1 MANLVTRRDI
11 PTLFSNM
18 GWPFDALSGV
28 RDLMRW
34 DPFAE
39 LQRALPAERT
49 GVFTPSFDVKET
61 KESYL
66 FRADLPGIKEQDVEV
81 TLNENRLTVSGK
93 RENDVE
99 EKTDTYY
106 SRERSYGTFMRS
118 FTLPAGVDADHCLA
132 ELKEGVLTINVP
144 KTPKAAEK
152 KIAIRAEK
160 TKM

>member
-1 MANLVTRRDI
+1 MANLIARRDY
-11 PTLFSNM
+11 PSLYSNL
-18 GWPFDALSGV
+18 GWPLDALSGV

-39 LQRALPAERT
+39 LQRALPVERT
-49 GVFTPSFDVKET
+49 VAFTPTFDVKET
-61 KESYL
+61 KEGYL
-66 FRADLPGIKEQDVEV
+66 FKADLPGVKDQDVEV

-93 RENDVE
+93 RETDVE

-106 SRERSYGTFMRS
+106 NRERSYGTFVRS
-118 FTLPAGVDADHCLA
+118 FTLPSGVDSDHCLA
-132 ELKEGVLTINVP
+132 ELKEGVLTINIP
-144 KTPKAAEK
+144 KTQKAAAK